1 MEDKKEE
8 KINKF
13 LNYEEKKRDGKGR
26 FKGKSSSIK
35 KMVYILIDKTTYDIT
50 ISYYKKDIYSLLN
63 INQRTFNKYLDK
75 GEYKNYILRQKTL
88 SK

>member
-1 MEDKKEE
+1 MENKE
-8 KINKF
+8 KLINKF

-26 FKGKSSSIK
+26 FKGKSLPLK

-63 INQRTFNKYLDK
+63 INQRTFNKYLEK

-88 SK
+88 ST